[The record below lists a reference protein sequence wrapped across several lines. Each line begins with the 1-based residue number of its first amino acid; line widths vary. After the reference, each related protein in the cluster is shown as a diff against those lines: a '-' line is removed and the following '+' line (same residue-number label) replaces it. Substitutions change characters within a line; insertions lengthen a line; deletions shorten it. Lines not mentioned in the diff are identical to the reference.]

1 MKDKN
6 KTEKNSAKN
15 TALPKDE
22 GPSMPMSMDDSA
34 SDRERLK
41 QETAAMQLP
50 DVSDISGQEHIT
62 QAAIPGAMADSTPSS
77 VDEERTS
84 AQDENPG
91 ENDDAAIVMGTEA
104 DVSAEDLELLGDR
117 NEDSDGGDDEMMDK
131 EGLDDTD
138 FDGEALN
145 EGRVDMDSTG
155 YDLDMPTDDE
165 DRAPNPASA
174 PDDEENDYFSLG
186 SDDNDN
192 LTEGTP

>member
-6 KTEKNSAKN
+6 KKETNSAN
-15 TALPKDE
+15 NNILPNDE

-41 QETAAMQLP
+41 QETAAMDLP
-50 DVSDISGQEHIT
+50 EVSDISGQEHIT
-62 QAAIPGAMADSTPSS
+62 QANIAGAMADSTQSS
-77 VDEERTS
+77 DDEERAS
-84 AQDENPG
+84 AQNENPG
-91 ENDDAAIVMGTEA
+91 ENDNEAFVMGTEA
-104 DVSAEDLELLGDR
+104 DVTDEDLILLGDR
-117 NEDSDGGDDEMMDK
+117 NEDRDGGDDEMMDK

-138 FDGEALN
+138 FEGEPLN
-145 EGRVDMDSTG
+145 EDRVDMDSTG

-165 DRAPNPASA
+165 DRAPNAASA